1 MQLFSAK
8 TNLLMVL
15 VAGLLW
21 ISLPSS
27 GAADT
32 NSYLKQDTIELEQKR
47 EDDAQLLEGLRRRR
61 LFDLAQLH
69 CQRRLSQPTVDATTE
84 TRLTIELMKIRIAKA
99 ILTPAAERPA
109 AWKAV
114 DNTATKFSTDSPD
127 HPRRLL
133 VEVQRGLSHLTRA
146 KIIRQEIAA
155 EISDDSAKEQA
166 LDEIRAARSLFDGL
180 GHDIDTTI
188 RELRGRS
195 SKTQHDLTVEQ
206 LLSLKNNIDA
216 VGPTGMPAIVG
227 RLGSCQVTC

>member
-8 TNLLMVL
+8 TNLLTVL

-99 ILTPAAERPA
+99 ILTPKP
-109 AWKAV
+109 
-114 DNTATKFSTDSPD
+114 SM
-127 HPRRLL
+127 
-133 VEVQRGLSHLTRA
+133 
-146 KIIRQEIAA
+146 IRQRNSPPTPLI
-155 EISDDSAKEQA
+155 IP
-166 LDEIRAARSLFDGL
+166 G
-180 GHDIDTTI
+180 GC
-188 RELRGRS
+188 
-195 SKTQHDLTVEQ
+195 
-206 LLSLKNNIDA
+206 LLKCN
-216 VGPTGMPAIVG
+216 VG
-227 RLGSCQVTC
+227 